1 MSTRANALPLLAVWI
16 GLSAG
21 SPAARGDEPPRPA
34 PSQESVSALAETL
47 RTATPGRARRS
58 AVEALGRLGS
68 EAAVPPLVEALQD
81 EWEWVRF
88 DAVTALGRIG
98 GGRAA
103 TGLVAA
109 LRDPGWNVRR
119 EARRALVAI
128 GAPAVEPLV
137 RAAADTEADLRWQVA
152 WTLGR
157 IGSGEA
163 ARVLETMG
171 ADLDERVRNEVAATA
186 ERKSQALPPL
196 YPETLAERPALASP
210 VTAPNGTDLVVMLTR
225 EGRWGVVPASPQD
238 VEGRERQRRVDGHD
252 FPALARTGLHSPAEL
267 ARLVTITGRSL
278 AEIDDLGRPGNLSVE
293 GFLAGDEDVRGVLEG
308 DNRLVT
314 ALGLTHPQLARP
326 LFHVW
331 NIVEADAKARRWN
344 MAQHRWERC
353 EILLYNGGEVRLEA
367 HDTKGGQESIF
378 DDGLEGAFWIE
389 IKRRPTPDE
398 EALLKRKYGHLTPE
412 RWSLLLERLSAM
424 QTGEIEPHY
433 VQWYGFYEGHTEW
446 RVDPIAI
453 AFIFGLR
460 TLDEIE
466 AAFPRR
472 LDEALTAH
480 FTR

>member
-1 MSTRANALPLLAVWI
+1 MSMRATALPFLAVWM
-16 GLSAG
+16 GLGAVP
-21 SPAARGDEPPRPA
+21 PAARGGELPERA
-34 PSQESVSALAETL
+34 PSEESVGVLAETL
-47 RTATPGRARRS
+47 RSGTPGRARRG
-58 AVEALGRLGS
+58 AAEALGRIGS
-68 EAAVPPLVEALQD
+68 EAGIPPLVGALQD

-103 TGLVAA
+103 AGLVDA
-109 LRDPGWNVRR
+109 LRDPVWNVRR
-119 EARRALVAI
+119 EARRALVTI

-137 RAAADTEADLRWQVA
+137 RAAADTEPHLRWQAA
-152 WTLGR
+152 WALGR
-157 IGSGEA
+157 IGSDEA
-163 ARVLETMG
+163 ARVLETMRS
-171 ADLDERVRNEVAATA
+171 DPDERVRNEVAAAA
-186 ERKSQALPPL
+186 ERKSRALPPL
-196 YPETLAERPALASP
+196 YPETLAERPCLASP
-210 VTAPNGTDLVVMLTR
+210 STAPDGTDLVVMLTR
-225 EGRWGVVPASPQD
+225 EGRWAVVPASPEGA
-238 VEGRERQRRVDGHD
+238 EGRERQRRVDGRD
-252 FPALARTGLHSPAEL
+252 FPTLARTGLHSLAEL
-267 ARLVTITGRSL
+267 AQLVTITGRSL
-278 AEIDDLGRPGNLSVE
+278 AEIDDLGRPGGLSVE
-293 GFLAGDEDVRGVLEG
+293 GFLAGDEDIRSVLDG

-353 EILLYNGGEVRLEA
+353 ELLVYNGGEVRLEA

-389 IKRRPTPDE
+389 IRRRPTPDE
-398 EALLKRKYGHLTPE
+398 EALLRREYGHLTPE
-412 RWSLLLERLSAM
+412 RWSLLLERLGAM

-466 AAFPRR
+466 AAFPGR
-472 LDEALTAH
+472 LDAALTAH
-480 FTR
+480 FTG